1 MLLEWRIYVY
11 AYHQFCIPDGN
22 KMLDLHWKMVDV
34 CVCVSSYVLR
44 MMEELHAGRVVCL
57 QEKKQ
62 IKR

>member
-1 MLLEWRIYVY
+1 
-11 AYHQFCIPDGN
+11 
-22 KMLDLHWKMVDV
+22 MLDFHWKMVDVSVCV